1 MPETST
7 AVLVVTEEKG
17 IFVCEF
23 ASSKILD
30 ETNIKQIGDKLS
42 GLIDGREYPKV
53 LLDFTNVDHLSSAAL
68 GMLINA
74 NNRLLHRNGQL
85 RLCKIRPQIM
95 EVFAITKLNKLFKIF
110 ATREEARE
118 SFTL

>member
-1 MPETST
+1 MSETST
-7 AVLVVTEEKG
+7 AALDVNEEKG

-23 ASSKILD
+23 TSSKILD
-30 ETNIKQIGDKLS
+30 ETNIKQIGDRLG
-42 GLIDGREYPKV
+42 GLIDGREYPKI

-74 NNRLLHRNGQL
+74 NNRLLQRNGQL

-95 EVFAITKLNKLFKIF
+95 EVFAITKLNKLFRIY

-118 SFTL
+118 SFTP